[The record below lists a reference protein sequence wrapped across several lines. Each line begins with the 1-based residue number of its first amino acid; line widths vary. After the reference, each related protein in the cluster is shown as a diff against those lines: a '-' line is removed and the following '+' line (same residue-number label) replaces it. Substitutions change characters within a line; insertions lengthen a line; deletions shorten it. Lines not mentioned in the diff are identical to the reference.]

1 MTSLYTDED
10 IILPHI
16 AILYKTPKDRKSG
29 YSNWYYAVTPKGSIK
44 DDDMLHLTKTLTSLI
59 SNRKDYISESNKYII
74 AGAYSYT
81 RGYLYN
87 SGEWYKIGESIR
99 RINDEIQT
107 EINRINS
114 TYGKDKYEGYKL
126 INYVSRLLF
135 LTDDSEHSPKEYEVL
150 DTDCSDMSAH
160 NDVFDD
166 ARFYEIK
173 ITIERTSIELRNATF
188 LAFVNNGLSDE
199 VRKFI
204 TGNITI
210 RYLRFLK
217 NVLVKIYERSYLSL
231 NYHVINNIIEEE
243 FDKFKFAVA
252 VHNNSVV
259 PSDEEMFIIENKP
272 YFDDSRYFLKM
283 NVFESV
289 SDFVK
294 RLNDHIINML
304 TQITTD
310 TTLDYPDHT
319 KIKFIDTTLE
329 DINKKYLEG
338 AYRLSPESIPPK
350 VVDLGHKGGGQKL
363 LIAKLMENKH
373 RAAKYK
379 RKYLDLKHKLNL

>member
-10 IILPHI
+10 ITLPHI

-44 DDDMLHLTKTLTSLI
+44 DDDMLYLTKTLTSLI
-59 SNRKDYISESNKYII
+59 YNRKDYISESNKYII
-74 AGAYSYT
+74 AGAYNHT
-81 RGYLYN
+81 RHYLYN
-87 SGEWYKIGESIR
+87 SWEWNKIGESIR
-99 RINDEIQT
+99 LINDKIQT

-135 LTDDSEHSPKEYEVL
+135 LTDDSVRSPTEYEVL

-160 NDVFDD
+160 DDVFDN
-166 ARFYEIK
+166 ARLRKIEI
-173 ITIERTSIELRNATF
+173 TSIELRNAEF
-188 LAFVNNGLSDE
+188 HAFVNNGLSDE

-204 TGNITI
+204 TGNITVD
-210 RYLRFLK
+210 YVYFLK
-217 NVLVKIYERSYLSL
+217 NVLVKIYEMSYSSL
-231 NYHVINNIIEEE
+231 NYRIINNDIIKDE
-243 FDKFKFAVA
+243 FDDFTTMFGGHRHGPSEKKKFIKK
-252 VHNNSVV
+252 N
-259 PSDEEMFIIENKP
+259 EP

-283 NVFESV
+283 NVSESV

-294 RLNDHIINML
+294 RLNDYIITML
-304 TQITTD
+304 TQISTD
-310 TTLDYPDHT
+310 TTLDYHDDE
-319 KIKFIDTTLE
+319 KIEFIDTTLQ
-329 DINKKYLEG
+329 DIDNKYREG
-338 AYRLSPESIPPK
+338 EYRLSSESIPSEL
-350 VVDLGHKGGGQKL
+350 VGLAHKGGGQKL

-379 RKYLDLKHKLNL
+379 CKYLDLKHKLNL

>member
-10 IILPHI
+10 ITLPHI

-29 YSNWYYAVTPKGSIK
+29 YSDWYYAVTPKGSIK

-59 SNRKDYISESNKYII
+59 SSRKDYISESNKYII
-74 AGAYSYT
+74 AGAYGYT

-87 SGEWYKIGESIR
+87 RGEWHTIGESIR

-135 LTDDSEHSPKEYEVL
+135 LTDDSKYSPTEYEVL

-160 NDVFDD
+160 DDVFDE
-166 ARFYEIK
+166 ARFYNIK
-173 ITIERTSIELRNATF
+173 ITLERTSIELRNAEF
-188 LAFVNNGLSDE
+188 HAFVNNGLSDE

-204 TGNITI
+204 TGNITVD
-210 RYLRFLK
+210 YVYFLK
-217 NVLVKIYERSYLSL
+217 NVLVKIYERSYSSL
-231 NYHVINNIIEEE
+231 NYRIINNDIIKNA
-243 FDKFKFAVA
+243 FDYFTMTIGGRISSETKKFIKK
-252 VHNNSVV
+252 N
-259 PSDEEMFIIENKP
+259 EP

-283 NVFESV
+283 NVSESV
-289 SDFVK
+289 SDFAK
-294 RLNDHIINML
+294 RLNDYIITML
-304 TQITTD
+304 TQISTD
-310 TTLDYPDHT
+310 TTLDYHDDE
-319 KIKFIDTTLE
+319 KIEFIDTILQ
-329 DINKKYLEG
+329 DIDNKYREG
-338 AYRLSPESIPPK
+338 EYRLSSESIPSEL
-350 VVDLGHKGGGQKL
+350 VGLAHKGGGQKL

-379 RKYLDLKHKLNL
+379 SKYLHLKHKLNL